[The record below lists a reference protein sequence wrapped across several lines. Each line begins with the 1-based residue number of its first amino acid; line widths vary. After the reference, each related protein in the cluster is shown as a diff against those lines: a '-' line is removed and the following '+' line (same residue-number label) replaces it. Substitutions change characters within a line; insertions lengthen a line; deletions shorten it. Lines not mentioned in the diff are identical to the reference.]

1 MITTLRSKL
10 SSIFFSTFFIL
21 ASNLYAQTTV
31 TFNYTGAVQQWVVP
45 PCVTSI
51 TVVAAGAKG
60 GGINGGNGARIT
72 ATLTVTPGQTLNIYV
87 GGQGGLGNASGG
99 WNGGGTGHASN
110 PANAAYN
117 SGGGGGAS
125 DIRIGGTALANR
137 VLVAGGGGGRGGGS
151 AIVCGGAANCTNGA
165 VGCNSFGFGGAGG
178 TQTNGGAGGTPWA
191 GTPPGGSAGVLG
203 QGGQGGL
210 WQTASGGGGGGG
222 LFGGGGGGNDGCCT
236 GSNGGGGGGGGSS
249 LMPAGGTCL
258 PANNTGNGYVNIT
271 YTAVVVNM
279 VVTNTGPYCEGS
291 TIQLSSNP
299 GGTAYS
305 WTGPNGFSSNQQ
317 NPTIPNATP
326 AMSGTYTVT
335 ATINGCNH
343 TGTTNVVVNAATNP
357 TFAQVGP
364 YCSGASITAL
374 PTTSQNGI
382 SGTWSPAINNTAT
395 TTYTFTPSAG
405 LCANSTTMTIVIN
418 PNITPTFAA
427 VGTYCS
433 GAFIPALPTTS
444 QNGITGTWSPAINN
458 AATTTYT
465 FTPTAGL
472 CATVTTLTI
481 TISPNITP
489 TFAAVGPYCSGAVIP
504 TLPTTSQNGITGTWA
519 PAINNAATTTYTFTP
534 TAGLCATTSTLTI
547 TINPNITPTFAA
559 VGPYCSGAVI
569 SALPTTSQNGITG
582 TWAPAINN
590 TATTTYTFTPTAGQ
604 CATTNTLTITINPN
618 ITPTFTAVGPYCS
631 GSFIPP
637 LPTTSQNGIT
647 GTWTPAINNAATTTY
662 TFTPTAGLCATVT
675 ALTITISPNIT
686 PTFAAVGPYCS
697 GAVIPA
703 LPTTSQNGI
712 TGTWAPAINNAA
724 TTTYTFTPTA
734 GLCATVTTLT
744 ITISPNITPTFAA
757 VGPYC
762 LGTVIPELPATSQ
775 NGITGSW
782 NPAISNTT
790 TTTYAFTP
798 TAGLCATTQTMTI
811 SITPNA
817 IPSFTQIGP
826 FCSGA
831 NIPALPTTS
840 ENTVTGT
847 WSPAINNTATT
858 TYTFTPTSVA
868 NGGIC
873 ATNQT
878 MTIVVNIN
886 ITPTFDALGP
896 YCANANIAAL
906 PTSSNNGF
914 TGIWSP
920 AINNQAT
927 TIYTFAPTLGQCA
940 TSTTLGI
947 TINPNITPIF
957 SQVGPFCAGATIDPL
972 PTSSIN
978 GYNGSWSPIINNNAT
993 TTYTFTPN
1001 PGLCATTTSQSIT
1014 INPNITPT
1022 FNQVGPY
1029 CNGANIPAQ
1038 PSTSLNGYTG
1048 SWSPAINNTATTTYT
1063 FSPTPGLCATN
1074 TNSTIVVNNQSQSLT
1089 NVSVCSNAL
1098 PYLWN
1103 GLSINN
1109 GGQHQALFTNSVGCD
1124 SIAILNLTVLNVLTS
1139 TTNVSICQ
1147 NQTPYYWNGLSLS
1160 SSGINTVTLTSS
1172 LGCDSLVILNLTVN
1186 PMPQVAF
1193 TANIQDGCAP
1203 VEVFFTSGN
1212 ASLGSTCQWNL
1223 GNGVLLN
1230 SCGNVTGTYNS
1241 FGCYDVTLQVTSAN
1255 GCITSV
1261 TQEDLVCVNPQPIA
1275 SFSVNTQ
1282 QLSNVEST
1290 ANFTNTSTGHSS
1302 SFWDFGDGSGTS
1314 TQEHPSHT
1322 YPEQARNYYVTLVV
1336 ANSHGCTD
1344 TATQLIVVENQVIFY
1359 VPNTFT
1365 PDGDLFNPN
1374 FLPIFTAGY
1383 DIYNFNLVIFNRWG
1397 EIVFESN
1404 NARYGWDG
1412 TYGGM
1417 PSPDGTYTWQIQ
1429 YKELFKDKHVLI
1441 RGHFNLLR

>member
-1 MITTLRSKL
+1 
-10 SSIFFSTFFIL
+10 
-21 ASNLYAQTTV
+21 
-31 TFNYTGAVQQWVVP
+31 
-45 PCVTSI
+45 
-51 TVVAAGAKG
+51 
-60 GGINGGNGARIT
+60 
-72 ATLTVTPGQTLNIYV
+72 
-87 GGQGGLGNASGG
+87 
-99 WNGGGTGHASN
+99 
-110 PANAAYN
+110 
-117 SGGGGGAS
+117 
-125 DIRIGGTALANR
+125 
-137 VLVAGGGGGRGGGS
+137 
-151 AIVCGGAANCTNGA
+151 
-165 VGCNSFGFGGAGG
+165 
-178 TQTNGGAGGTPWA
+178 
-191 GTPPGGSAGVLG
+191 
-203 QGGQGGL
+203 
-210 WQTASGGGGGGG
+210 
-222 LFGGGGGGNDGCCT
+222 
-236 GSNGGGGGGGGSS
+236 
-249 LMPAGGTCL
+249 
-258 PANNTGNGYVNIT
+258 
-271 YTAVVVNM
+271 
-279 VVTNTGPYCEGS
+279 
-291 TIQLSSNP
+291 
-299 GGTAYS
+299 
-305 WTGPNGFSSNQQ
+305 
-317 NPTIPNATP
+317 
-326 AMSGTYTVT
+326 
-335 ATINGCNH
+335 
-343 TGTTNVVVNAATNP
+343 
-357 TFAQVGP
+357 
-364 YCSGASITAL
+364 
-374 PTTSQNGI
+374 
-382 SGTWSPAINNTAT
+382 
-395 TTYTFTPSAG
+395 
-405 LCANSTTMTIVIN
+405 
-418 PNITPTFAA
+418 
-427 VGTYCS
+427 
-433 GAFIPALPTTS
+433 
-444 QNGITGTWSPAINN
+444 
-458 AATTTYT
+458 
-465 FTPTAGL
+465 
-472 CATVTTLTI
+472 VTTLTI

-504 TLPTTSQNGITGTWA
+504 ALPTTSQNGITGTWA
-519 PAINNAATTTYTFTP
+519 PAINNAATTTYNFTP

-886 ITPTFDALGP
+886 ITPTFDAIGP

-906 PTSSNNGF
+906 PTTSNNGF

-920 AINNQAT
+920 AVNNQAT
-927 TIYTFAPTLGQCA
+927 TTYTFAPTPGQCA

-957 SQVGPFCAGATIDPL
+957 SQVGPFCASATIDPL

-978 GYNGSWSPIINNNAT
+978 GYNGSWSPMINNNAT

-1001 PGLCATTTSQSIT
+1001 PGLCATTTTQSIT

-1029 CNGANIPAQ
+1029 CSGSNIPAL

-1048 SWSPAINNTATTTYT
+1048 SWSPAINNTATTSYT

-1074 TNSTIVVNNQSQSLT
+1074 TNSTIVVNNPSQSLT

-1103 GLSINN
+1103 GQSINN

-1124 SIAILNLTVLNVLTS
+1124 STAILNLTVFNVLTS

-1147 NQTPYYWNGLSLS
+1147 NQAPYYWNGLSLS
-1160 SSGINTVTLTSS
+1160 SSGMNTVTLTSS
-1172 LGCDSLVILNLTVN
+1172 LGCDSLAILNLTVN
-1186 PMPQVAF
+1186 PMPQVSF

-1212 ASLGSTCQWNL
+1212 ASPGSTCQWNL
-1223 GNGVLLN
+1223 GNGVVLN

-1275 SFSVNTQ
+1275 SFSVNPQ
-1282 QLSNVEST
+1282 QLSNIEST

-1314 TQEHPSHT
+1314 TQEHPTHT
-1322 YPEQARNYYVTLVV
+1322 YPEQAGNYYVTLVV

-1344 TATQLIVVENQVIFY
+1344 TATQLIIVENQVIFY

-1404 NARYGWDG
+1404 DARYGWDG

-1417 PSPDGTYTWQIQ
+1417 PSPDGTYIWQIQ
-1429 YKELFKDKHVLI
+1429 YKELYKDKHVLI

>member
-1 MITTLRSKL
+1 MNKFLFFRTGYLTLI
-10 SSIFFSTFFIL
+10 SILGSI
-21 ASNLYAQTTV
+21 NYANSQTTV
-31 TFNYTGAVQQWVVP
+31 NFVYTGATQYWTVP
-45 PCVTSI
+45 PCVNSI

-60 GGINGGNGARIT
+60 GGGNGGNGARIT
-72 ATLTVTPGQTLNIYV
+72 ATIAVTPGQVLQINV
-87 GGQGGLGNASGG
+87 GGAGGLGNNSGG
-99 WNGGGTGHASN
+99 WNGGGTGRAASSL
-110 PANAAYN
+110 AWH

-125 DIRIGGTALANR
+125 DLRITPYAMGNR
-137 VLVAGGGGGRGGGS
+137 IIVGGGGGGRGGGS
-151 AIVCGGAANCTNGA
+151 QIVAGGAANCNNGA
-165 VGCNSFGFGGAGG
+165 AGTSPFGVGGGGASQFGGGTAGPGWIGQGSPGTAGILGTGGNGG
-178 TQTNGGAGGTPWA
+178 TDNCFNVAP
-191 GTPPGGSAGVLG
+191 
-203 QGGQGGL
+203 
-210 WQTASGGGGGGG
+210 GGGGGGG
-222 LFGGGGGGNDGCCT
+222 FY
-236 GSNGGGGGGGGSS
+236 GGGGGGSDCFSSTPHGGGSGGGGSS
-249 LMPAGGTCL
+249 LVPGGGTCL

-489 TFAAVGPYCSGAVIP
+489 TFAAVGPYCSGADIP
-504 TLPTTSQNGITGTWA
+504 T
-519 PAINNAATTTYTFTP
+519 
-534 TAGLCATTSTLTI
+534 
-547 TINPNITPTFAA
+547 
-559 VGPYCSGAVI
+559 
-569 SALPTTSQNGITG
+569 
-582 TWAPAINN
+582 
-590 TATTTYTFTPTAGQ
+590 
-604 CATTNTLTITINPN
+604 
-618 ITPTFTAVGPYCS
+618 
-631 GSFIPP
+631 
-637 LPTTSQNGIT
+637 
-647 GTWTPAINNAATTTY
+647 
-662 TFTPTAGLCATVT
+662 
-675 ALTITISPNIT
+675 
-686 PTFAAVGPYCS
+686 
-697 GAVIPA
+697 

-762 LGTVIPELPATSQ
+762 SGAVIPALPTTSQ
-775 NGITGSW
+775 NGITGTW
-782 NPAISNTT
+782 APAINNAA
-790 TTTYAFTP
+790 TTTYNFTP
-798 TAGLCATTQTMTI
+798 TAGLCATTSTLTI
-811 SITPNA
+811 TINPNITPTFA
-817 IPSFTQIGP
+817 AVGP
-826 FCSGA
+826 YCSGSV
-831 NIPALPTTS
+831 ISALPTTS
-840 ENTVTGT
+840 QNGITGT
-847 WSPAINNTATT
+847 WAPAINNTATT

-927 TIYTFAPTLGQCA
+927 TIYTFAPTPGQCA

-1074 TNSTIVVNNQSQSLT
+1074 TNSTIVVNNPSQSLT

-1109 GGQHQALFTNSVGCD
+1109 GWQHQALFTNSVGCD

-1203 VEVFFTSGN
+1203 VEVFFASGN

>member
-1 MITTLRSKL
+1 MNKFLFFRIGYLTLI
-10 SSIFFSTFFIL
+10 SILGSI
-21 ASNLYAQTTV
+21 NYANSQTTV
-31 TFNYTGAVQQWVVP
+31 NFVYTGATQYWTVP
-45 PCVTSI
+45 PCVNSI

-60 GGINGGNGARIT
+60 GGGNGGNGARIT
-72 ATLTVTPGQTLNIYV
+72 ATIAVTPGQVLQINV
-87 GGQGGLGNASGG
+87 GGAGGLGNNSGG
-99 WNGGGTGHASN
+99 WNGGGTGRAASSL
-110 PANAAYN
+110 AWH

-125 DIRIGGTALANR
+125 DLRITPYAMGNR
-137 VLVAGGGGGRGGGS
+137 IIVGGGGGGRGGGS
-151 AIVCGGAANCTNGA
+151 QIVAGGAANCNNGA
-165 VGCNSFGFGGAGG
+165 AGTSPFGVGGGGASQFGGGTAGPGWIGQGSPGTAGILGTGGNGG
-178 TQTNGGAGGTPWA
+178 TDNCFNVAP
-191 GTPPGGSAGVLG
+191 
-203 QGGQGGL
+203 
-210 WQTASGGGGGGG
+210 GGGGGGG
-222 LFGGGGGGNDGCCT
+222 FY
-236 GSNGGGGGGGGSS
+236 GGGGGGSDCFSSTPHGGGSGGGGSS
-249 LMPAGGTCL
+249 LVPGGGTCL

-489 TFAAVGPYCSGAVIP
+489 TFAAVGPYCSGADIP
-504 TLPTTSQNGITGTWA
+504 T
-519 PAINNAATTTYTFTP
+519 
-534 TAGLCATTSTLTI
+534 
-547 TINPNITPTFAA
+547 
-559 VGPYCSGAVI
+559 
-569 SALPTTSQNGITG
+569 
-582 TWAPAINN
+582 
-590 TATTTYTFTPTAGQ
+590 
-604 CATTNTLTITINPN
+604 
-618 ITPTFTAVGPYCS
+618 
-631 GSFIPP
+631 
-637 LPTTSQNGIT
+637 
-647 GTWTPAINNAATTTY
+647 
-662 TFTPTAGLCATVT
+662 
-675 ALTITISPNIT
+675 
-686 PTFAAVGPYCS
+686 
-697 GAVIPA
+697 

-775 NGITGSW
+775 NGITGTW
-782 NPAISNTT
+782 APAINNAA
-790 TTTYAFTP
+790 TTTYNFTP
-798 TAGLCATTQTMTI
+798 TAGLCATTSTLTI
-811 SITPNA
+811 TINPNITPTFA
-817 IPSFTQIGP
+817 AVGP
-826 FCSGA
+826 YCSGSV
-831 NIPALPTTS
+831 ISALPTTS
-840 ENTVTGT
+840 QNGITGT
-847 WSPAINNTATT
+847 WAPAINNTATT

-927 TIYTFAPTLGQCA
+927 TIYTFAPTPGQCA

-1074 TNSTIVVNNQSQSLT
+1074 TNSTIVVNNPSQSLT

-1203 VEVFFTSGN
+1203 VEVFFASGN

>member
-1 MITTLRSKL
+1 MTLI
-10 SSIFFSTFFIL
+10 SILCSI
-21 ASNLYAQTTV
+21 NYANSQTTV
-31 TFNYTGAVQQWVVP
+31 NFVYTGATQYWTVP
-45 PCVTSI
+45 PCVNSI

-60 GGINGGNGARIT
+60 GGGNGGNGARIT
-72 ATLTVTPGQTLNIYV
+72 ATIAVTPGQVLQINV
-87 GGQGGLGNASGG
+87 GGAGGLGNNSGG
-99 WNGGGTGHASN
+99 WNGGGTGRAASSL
-110 PANAAYN
+110 AWH

-125 DIRIGGTALANR
+125 DLRITPYAMGNR
-137 VLVAGGGGGRGGGS
+137 IIVGGGGGGSGGGS
-151 AIVCGGAANCTNGA
+151 QIVAGGAANCNNGA
-165 VGCNSFGFGGAGG
+165 AGTSPFGVGGGGASQFGGGTAGPGWIGQGSPGTAGILGTGGNGG
-178 TQTNGGAGGTPWA
+178 TDNCFNVAP
-191 GTPPGGSAGVLG
+191 
-203 QGGQGGL
+203 
-210 WQTASGGGGGGG
+210 GGGGGGG
-222 LFGGGGGGNDGCCT
+222 FYGGGGGSDCFSST
-236 GSNGGGGGGGGSS
+236 PHGGGSGGGGSS
-249 LMPAGGTCL
+249 LVPGGGTCL

-489 TFAAVGPYCSGAVIP
+489 TFAAVGPYCSGADIP
-504 TLPTTSQNGITGTWA
+504 T
-519 PAINNAATTTYTFTP
+519 
-534 TAGLCATTSTLTI
+534 
-547 TINPNITPTFAA
+547 
-559 VGPYCSGAVI
+559 
-569 SALPTTSQNGITG
+569 
-582 TWAPAINN
+582 
-590 TATTTYTFTPTAGQ
+590 
-604 CATTNTLTITINPN
+604 
-618 ITPTFTAVGPYCS
+618 
-631 GSFIPP
+631 
-637 LPTTSQNGIT
+637 
-647 GTWTPAINNAATTTY
+647 
-662 TFTPTAGLCATVT
+662 
-675 ALTITISPNIT
+675 
-686 PTFAAVGPYCS
+686 
-697 GAVIPA
+697 

-762 LGTVIPELPATSQ
+762 SGAVIPALPTTSQ
-775 NGITGSW
+775 NGITGTW
-782 NPAISNTT
+782 APAINNAA
-790 TTTYAFTP
+790 TTTYNFTP
-798 TAGLCATTQTMTI
+798 TAGLCATTSTLTI
-811 SITPNA
+811 TINPNITPTFA
-817 IPSFTQIGP
+817 AVGP
-826 FCSGA
+826 YCSGSV
-831 NIPALPTTS
+831 ISALPTTS
-840 ENTVTGT
+840 QNGITGT
-847 WSPAINNTATT
+847 WAPAINNTATT

-927 TIYTFAPTLGQCA
+927 TIYTFAPTPGQCA

-1074 TNSTIVVNNQSQSLT
+1074 TNSTIVVNNPSQSLT

-1203 VEVFFTSGN
+1203 VEVFFASGN
-1212 ASLGSTCQWNL
+1212 ASIGSTCQWNL

-1290 ANFTNTSTGHSS
+1290 ANFTNTSTDHSS

-1383 DIYNFNLVIFNRWG
+1383 DIYNLNLVIFNRWG